1 MFSFLGEL
9 LCLVAWLIG
18 RVHEA
23 LRRVCSIV
31 PALLVTDRAAL
42 RKRVNSCDA
51 SWLASVAR
59 WWGVNPRGDRLL
71 ANRLL
76 ANGLLANGLLA
87 NRLLLTWV
95 AWRSSASLVMASLPS
110 RATHRN

>member
-31 PALLVTDRAAL
+31 PALLVTDRVAL

-59 WWGVNPRGDRLL
+59 WWGVNPRGDR
-71 ANRLL
+71 
-76 ANGLLANGLLA
+76 LLANGLLA